1 MSRNRWQASVLP
13 LVFVT
18 MLVLVAC
25 APAGSQDPAITTLT
39 YAVFDED
46 TAATARGMVK
56 EFSKSHRDIKIEVK
70 EYFNENGRTG
80 KERLFSEMAVGKIP
94 DIMDL
99 GSSTMVSS
107 KLPYQLLA
115 KKGYLENLWPYI
127 ENDPDLGRNSV
138 VEAPLKA
145 AELNGGLYA
154 IFGDVNIRS
163 LAGAESLVGDRK
175 SCTLDQLQ
183 EAFAFMPEDSTIL
196 PYYFD
201 KPRAF
206 RYIFN
211 KSIENYVDRNS
222 GACDFSNKNFRS
234 SLEFI
239 NSFPPVFTGSGE
251 NVSAELSERILSGR
265 QMLAE
270 VYLGCPLEIQQYDA
284 FFGRGGKASFI
295 GFPTEDG
302 SVGSSFQIYG
312 ETLAMSSACENKEAA
327 WEFMR
332 KVLLPRYRNMAEM
345 IGNHSFH
352 LTPVNRADYDL
363 MIQCVT
369 RRTVWGEQCVGE
381 LPTLK
386 IHRSTQE
393 EVDRFEDLFNSIETI
408 NLYDPTVYDIVY
420 EACGPYFAGDKTID
434 ETITLIQ
441 NRVSLYLNELQ

>member
-1 MSRNRWQASVLP
+1 MPS
-13 LVFVT
+13 
-18 MLVLVAC
+18 C
-25 APAGSQDPAITTLT
+25 
-39 YAVFDED
+39 
-46 TAATARGMVK
+46 
-56 EFSKSHRDIKIEVK
+56 
-70 EYFNENGRTG
+70 
-80 KERLFSEMAVGKIP
+80 
-94 DIMDL
+94 
-99 GSSTMVSS
+99 
-107 KLPYQLLA
+107 
-115 KKGYLENLWPYI
+115 
-127 ENDPDLGRNSV
+127 
-138 VEAPLKA
+138 
-145 AELNGGLYA
+145 
-154 IFGDVNIRS
+154 
-163 LAGAESLVGDRK
+163 RK
-175 SCTLDQLQ
+175 T
-183 EAFAFMPEDSTIL
+183 P

-434 ETITLIQ
+434 ETVALIQ